1 VSARASGAIPGLL
14 RRCSPV
20 ILAIPGADGKP
31 WATHGV
37 VISVFRNA
45 AGTMAPLV
53 AYAEAPWWA
62 KEPPIPDLDLTDP
75 TGMDHGARFVAE
87 EILDPSWGT
96 VEGVICHMSWRG
108 YLELHIWTTRL
119 RGRPLSVNVGS
130 RFSTLLPGTFEA
142 FEQRNRTHGWGE
154 FAIGTPSEPT
164 DPAEALALAI
174 AHVAGSGS

>member
-1 VSARASGAIPGLL
+1 VSPRASGAIPGLL
-14 RRCSPV
+14 RRGSPVVAAVEIVHRRRTYAPEGHPGVVVGLDDRWATCHFSGGFCSP
-20 ILAIPGADGKP
+20 IRPDCLA
-31 WATHGV
+31 
-37 VISVFRNA
+37 
-45 AGTMAPLV
+45 
-53 AYAEAPWWA
+53 
-62 KEPPIPDLDLTDP
+62 LDLTDP